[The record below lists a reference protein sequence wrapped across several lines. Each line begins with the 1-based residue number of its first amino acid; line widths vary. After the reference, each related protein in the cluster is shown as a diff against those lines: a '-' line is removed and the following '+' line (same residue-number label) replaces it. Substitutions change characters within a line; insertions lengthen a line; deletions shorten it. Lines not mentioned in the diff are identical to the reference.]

1 MAGEW
6 IKMRHRLLGEQ
17 EVKAMA
23 VRLRVSRQHVAGCLL
38 AVWSHADQFAVER
51 PDPLQRYKC
60 PAECPGDAGTSG
72 GTGVEATEGFLAF
85 TSLAD
90 IDHEAMQPGFAEAME
105 AVGWLRV
112 YEDGI
117 GFPQYQIHHS
127 SSSKTRASEAKKKQ
141 TQRAEKKKS
150 PAKRP
155 AAPGTDVPMS
165 AGQNPDT
172 IEGEREEEGEI
183 QNKNQNKKQKG
194 EVAERTAGAGSGGEA
209 RTRSRPATPAVRDE
223 KIPEGGTGG
232 ELPPDV
238 ALVLG
243 AWDDIGGVSHEHATP
258 GSSGSDLVYDR
269 KILELLK
276 ARLRDVHFRDHWRA
290 GLNFVRSSKLCRGM
304 VEPREGFD
312 APWRATL
319 KWFCSPGNLAKIL
332 EGSHGGN
339 AEGLTEEDDDEFF
352 AEQRER
358 ALPPRAVTEVPHDP
372 GGIQRLDGSTPG
384 RLEAGAGVVR
394 GDEAGREAAGLAG
407 VGSDTAAPVEDA
419 GGEGDPGD
427 GQQRRD

>member
-23 VRLRVSRQHVAGCLL
+23 LRLRVSRQHIAGCLL

-51 PDPLQRYKC
+51 PDTLQRDNC
-60 PAECPGDAGTSG
+60 PPDTGTKSG
-72 GTGVEATEGFLAF
+72 TEVEITEGFLAF

-112 YEDGI
+112 YEDGV

-141 TQRAEKKKS
+141 TQRAKKEKS

-155 AAPGTDVPMS
+155 DATGTDVPAS
-165 AGQNPDT
+165 AGQKPDT

-183 QNKNQNKKQKG
+183 QNKNQNKNQKG
-194 EVAERTAGAGSGGEA
+194 EVAERTGGAASGGEA
-209 RTRSRPATPAVRDE
+209 RTRSRPATPASRSE
-223 KIPEGGTGG
+223 KISEGGAGGVAGG
-232 ELPPDV
+232 ELTAEAED
-238 ALVLG
+238 VLG
-243 AWDDIGGVSHEHATP
+243 AWDGIGGVSHEHATP
-258 GSSGSDLVYDR
+258 AAGGDTLVYDR
-269 KILELLK
+269 RVLELLK
-276 ARLRDVHFRDHWRA
+276 ARLRDAHFREHWRT
-290 GLNFVRSSKLCRGM
+290 GLNFVRSSRLCRGM

-312 APWRATL
+312 VPWRATL
-319 KWFCSPGNLAKIL
+319 KWFCSPGNLAKVL

-339 AEGLTEEDDDEFF
+339 AEGLTEEDDDQFF

-358 ALPPRAVTEVPHDP
+358 ALA
-372 GGIQRLDGSTPG
+372 
-384 RLEAGAGVVR
+384 LEAAQ
-394 GDEAGREAAGLAG
+394 
-407 VGSDTAAPVEDA
+407 GSA
-419 GGEGDPGD
+419 GGAA
-427 GQQRRD
+427 